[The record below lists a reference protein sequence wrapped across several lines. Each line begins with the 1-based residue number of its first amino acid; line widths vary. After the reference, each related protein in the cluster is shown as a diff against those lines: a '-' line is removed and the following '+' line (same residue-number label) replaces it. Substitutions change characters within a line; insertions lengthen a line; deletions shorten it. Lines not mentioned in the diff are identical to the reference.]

1 MYRPVQNEK
10 PKVIM
15 TSGVNVI
22 KDCHNAEFDGFE
34 VSRVEVSYTKAFCVH
49 YLFICLNLPIIHDYS
64 ELFFIHV

>member
-34 VSRVEVSYTKAFCVH
+34 VSRVEVSYILK
-49 YLFICLNLPIIHDYS
+49 LFVFIINL
-64 ELFFIHV
+64 FV